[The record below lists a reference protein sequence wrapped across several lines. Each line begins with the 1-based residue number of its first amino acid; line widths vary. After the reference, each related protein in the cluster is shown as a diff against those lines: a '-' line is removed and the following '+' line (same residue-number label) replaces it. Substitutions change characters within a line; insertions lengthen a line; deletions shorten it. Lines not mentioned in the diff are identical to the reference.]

1 MAKSHMEEPSVLD
14 YVKSKLKFRRG
25 EDIEIP
31 SGKPESPQAP
41 QEIIKSRTWPW
52 SPLLA
57 LGLGLVGQAA
67 LESRNN
73 GMMVGIFF
81 YIAALGILG
90 LAILRSEWELISLP
104 CTESRDDSMTIHLK
118 TLLIA
123 LLMALL
129 AFLAF
134 SGNLFTSLNVTLWFL
149 ALCLSILALW
159 LRFPQVN
166 ALPARIQAF
175 ISQDEWKPTII
186 RWTLLVLG
194 VAALVIF
201 FRLYRIADVPAEPFS
216 DHAEKIL
223 DVYGI
228 TQGQTAIFFPRNTG
242 REAFQ
247 MYWTVLVARIFGT
260 GLSFLTLKLGT
271 VILGLLT
278 LPYIYLLGKE
288 LGSHRVGLLAL
299 LFFGIAYW
307 PNVISRAGLR
317 FTLYPLFLA
326 PTLFY
331 LFRGIRKQ
339 NRNDFILSGF
349 FLGLGLH
356 GYSPFRIVP
365 FIILVAIGLF
375 LLHNRSKNNL
385 RRSIWWLAL
394 VGFTALVIFLP
405 LARYMTENLEGF
417 SYRAVSRLADVEQP
431 LPAPVWQVFF
441 SNLWN
446 SLRMFNWDDGDIWV
460 NSIPHRPALDV
471 VSGVFFLFGILLL
484 LVRYIRQRNWL
495 DLFLLLSIPLLQLP
509 SILSLAFPGENPAL
523 NRTAGAAIPVFLIV
537 ALAFD
542 GLLTAM
548 MAGSTRRLGI
558 VFMWSVTGVL
568 LLWSIT
574 QNYILVFRQYA
585 SQYRQG
591 AWNSSDMG
599 KVIKEF
605 AMTYGSA
612 DNAWIIPYPHW
623 VDTRLPGVWAGIPNR
638 DFAVWREDLP
648 DTFSVSV
655 AKLFIARP
663 DDLESLD
670 ALQQL
675 YPMGIP
681 SLYTSEIAGHDFII
695 FFVPPSTP

>member
-1 MAKSHMEEPSVLD
+1 MANSHMEEPSVLD
-14 YVKSKLKFRRG
+14 YVKSKLKFRRE

-31 SGKPESPQAP
+31 PARSEPPQIP
-41 QEIIKSRTWPW
+41 KETSKGRSWYWR
-52 SPLLA
+52 PLLA
-57 LGLGLVGQAA
+57 LGFGLVGQAA

-73 GMMVGIFF
+73 GAMVGIVF
-81 YIAALGILG
+81 YIAAFGLLG
-90 LAILRSEWELISLP
+90 LVILHSEWELISLP
-104 CTESRDDSMTIHLK
+104 CIESRVDPMTIHLK

-123 LLMALL
+123 LLMVLL

-134 SGNLFTSLNVTLWFL
+134 SGNLFTSLNVTLWLL
-149 ALCLSILALW
+149 ALGLFVLALW
-159 LRFPQVN
+159 LPSSR
-166 ALPARIQAF
+166 LTEIPARLKTLITQN
-175 ISQDEWKPTII
+175 EWRLYIT
-186 RWTLLVLG
+186 RWSLLVLG

-223 DVYGI
+223 DVYDI

-247 MYWTVLVARIFGT
+247 MYWTVLVARILGT

-288 LGSHRVGLLAL
+288 LGSRRVGLLAL

-331 LFRGIRKQ
+331 LLRGLRIQ

-365 FIILVAIGLF
+365 FIILIAIGLY
-375 LLHNRSKNNL
+375 LLHNRSKIVL
-385 RRSIWWLAL
+385 TRSIWWLAL
-394 VGFTALVIFLP
+394 VGFTALVVFLP
-405 LARYMTENLEGF
+405 LARYVTENPEGF

-431 LPAPVWQVFF
+431 LPAPAWQVFF

-471 VSGVFFLFGILLL
+471 ISGVFFLFGLLLL
-484 LVRYIRQRNWL
+484 LVRYFRQRNWL

-523 NRTAGAAIPVFLIV
+523 NRTAGAAVPAFLIV

-542 GLLTAM
+542 GLLTTLM
-548 MAGSTRRLGI
+548 DSSTRHLGMM
-558 VFMWSVTGVL
+558 VMWSVTGVL

-574 QNYILVFRQYA
+574 QNYDLVFKQYA
-585 SQYRQG
+585 QQYRQG
-591 AWNSSDMG
+591 AWNTSDMG
-599 KVIKEF
+599 KVIKQF

-648 DTFSVSV
+648 DTFSVSG

>member
-1 MAKSHMEEPSVLD
+1 M
-14 YVKSKLKFRRG
+14 SKGRSWHWR
-25 EDIEIP
+25 
-31 SGKPESPQAP
+31 S
-41 QEIIKSRTWPW
+41 
-52 SPLLA
+52 LLA
-57 LGLGLVGQAA
+57 LGFGLVGQAA

-73 GMMVGIFF
+73 GAMVGIVF
-81 YIAALGILG
+81 YIAAFGLFGLVILH
-90 LAILRSEWELISLP
+90 SEWELPSLTY
-104 CTESRDDSMTIHLK
+104 TESQLDALAIHRK

-123 LLMALL
+123 LVLALL

-134 SGNLFTSLNVTLWFL
+134 SGNLFTGLNVTLWLL
-149 ALCLSILALW
+149 ALGLFVLALW
-159 LRFPQVN
+159 SPSSRLM
-166 ALPARIQAF
+166 ALPARLKTF
-175 ISQDEWKPTII
+175 IAQNEWRLSIT
-186 RWTLLVLG
+186 RWSLLVLG

-201 FRLYRIADVPAEPFS
+201 FRLHRIADIPAEPFS
-216 DHAEKIL
+216 DHAEKLL
-223 DVYGI
+223 DVYDI

-247 MYWTVLVARIFGT
+247 MYWTVLIAKILGT

-288 LGSHRVGLLAL
+288 LGSRRVGLLAL

-326 PTLFY
+326 PTLYY
-331 LFRGIRKQ
+331 LLRGLRIQ

-365 FIILVAIGLF
+365 FIILIAIGLY
-375 LLHNRSKNNL
+375 LLHNRSKIIL
-385 RRSIWWLAL
+385 TRSIWWLAL
-394 VGFTALVIFLP
+394 VGFTALVVFLP
-405 LARYMTENLEGF
+405 LARYVTENPEGF

-446 SLRMFNWDDGDIWV
+446 ALRMFNWDDGDIWV

-471 VSGVFFLFGILLL
+471 VSGVFFLFGLLLL

-495 DLFLLLSIPLLQLP
+495 DLFLLLSIPLFQLP

-523 NRTAGAAIPVFLIV
+523 NRTAGVAIPVFLIV

-542 GLLTAM
+542 GLLTTL
-548 MAGSTRRLGI
+548 MAGSTRPLGMI
-558 VFMWSVTGVL
+558 IMCSVTGVL
-568 LLWSIT
+568 LIWSIT
-574 QNYILVFRQYA
+574 QNYNLVFNQYA
-585 SQYRQG
+585 VQYRQG
-591 AWNSSDMG
+591 AWNTSDMG
-599 KVIKEF
+599 KVIKQF

-648 DTFSVSV
+648 DTFSVSG

-663 DDLESLD
+663 DDQESLA

-675 YPMGIP
+675 YPMGIS
-681 SLYTSEIAGHDFII
+681 SLYTSEIVGHDFII
-695 FFVPPSTP
+695 YFVPPTTP

>member
-1 MAKSHMEEPSVLD
+1 MEEPSVLD
-14 YVKSKLKFRRG
+14 YVKSKLNFQRR

-31 SGKPESPQAP
+31 PDRPESPQALK
-41 QEIIKSRTWPW
+41 ETSKGRSWHWR
-52 SPLLA
+52 PLLA
-57 LGLGLVGQAA
+57 LGLALVGQAT

-73 GMMVGIFF
+73 GAMVGIVF
-81 YIAALGILG
+81 YLAAFGLLG
-90 LAILRSEWELISLP
+90 LVILRSEWKLISLP
-104 CTESRDDSMTIHLK
+104 CIESRVDPMTIHLK
-118 TLLIA
+118 TLLLA

-134 SGNLFTSLNVTLWFL
+134 SGNLFTSLNVTLWLL
-149 ALCLSILALW
+149 ALGFFILALW
-159 LRFPQVN
+159 LPSSWLM
-166 ALPARIQAF
+166 ALPTRLKTF
-175 ISQDEWKPTII
+175 IGQNEWRLSIT
-186 RWTLLVLG
+186 RWSLLVLG

-223 DVYGI
+223 DVYDI

-247 MYWTVLVARIFGT
+247 MYWTVLIARILGT

-288 LGSHRVGLLAL
+288 LGSRRVGLLAL

-326 PTLFY
+326 PTLYY
-331 LFRGIRKQ
+331 LLRGLRIQ

-365 FIILVAIGLF
+365 FIILITIGLF
-375 LLHNRSKNNL
+375 LLHNRSKINL
-385 RRSIWWLAL
+385 TRSIWWLAL
-394 VGFTALVIFLP
+394 VGFTALVVFLP
-405 LARYMTENLEGF
+405 LARYVTENPEGF

-446 SLRMFNWDDGDIWV
+446 ALRMFNWDDGDIWV

-471 VSGVFFLFGILLL
+471 VSGVFFLFGLLLL
-484 LVRYIRQRNWL
+484 LVRYIRKRNWL

-523 NRTAGAAIPVFLIV
+523 NRTAGVAVPAFLIV

-542 GLLTAM
+542 GLLTTL

-558 VFMWSVTGVL
+558 IAIWSVTGVL

-574 QNYILVFRQYA
+574 QNYNLVFKQYA
-585 SQYRQG
+585 RQYRQG
-591 AWNSSDMG
+591 AWNTSDIG
-599 KVIKEF
+599 KVIKQF

-638 DFAVWREDLP
+638 DFAVWKEDLP
-648 DTFSVSV
+648 DTFSVSG

-663 DDLESLD
+663 DDQESLA

-675 YPMGIP
+675 YPMGIS

-695 FFVPPSTP
+695 FFVPPMTP

>member
-1 MAKSHMEEPSVLD
+1 MVNSHMEEPSVLD

-25 EDIEIP
+25 EDIEILP
-31 SGKPESPQAP
+31 DRSESPQVP
-41 QEIIKSRTWPW
+41 KKTSKSRSWHW
-52 SPLLA
+52 HPLLA
-57 LGLGLVGQAA
+57 LGLALVGQTA

-73 GMMVGIFF
+73 GAMIGIVF
-81 YIAALGILG
+81 YIAAFGLLG
-90 LAILRSEWELISLP
+90 LVILRSEWELTSLP
-104 CTESRDDSMTIHLK
+104 YTESQVDSLTIHRK

-123 LLMALL
+123 LSLALL

-134 SGNLFTSLNVTLWFL
+134 NGNLFTGLNTTLWLL
-149 ALCLSILALW
+149 ALGLFVLALW
-159 LRFPQVN
+159 LPSSRLTAF
-166 ALPARIQAF
+166 PARLKTF
-175 ISQDEWKPTII
+175 IGQNEWQLSIT
-186 RWTLLVLG
+186 RWTLLVLA

-201 FRLYRIADVPAEPFS
+201 FRLYRIADIPAEPFS

-223 DVYGI
+223 DVYDI

-247 MYWTVLVARIFGT
+247 MYWTVLIAKILGT

-271 VILGLLT
+271 SLLGLLT

-288 LGSHRVGLLAL
+288 LGNRRVGLLAL

-326 PTLFY
+326 PTLYY
-331 LFRGIRKQ
+331 LLRGLRIQ
-339 NRNDFILSGF
+339 NRNDFVFSGF

-365 FIILVAIGLF
+365 LIILIAIGLF
-375 LLHNRSKNNL
+375 LLQNRSKNNL
-385 RRSIWWLAL
+385 TRSIWWLAL
-394 VGFTALVIFLP
+394 VGFTALVVFLP
-405 LARYMTENLEGF
+405 LARYVTENPEGF

-446 SLRMFNWDDGDIWV
+446 ALRMFNWDDGDIWV

-471 VSGVFFLFGILLL
+471 VSGVFFLFGLLLL

-523 NRTAGAAIPVFLIV
+523 NRTAGVAIPVFLIV

-542 GLLTAM
+542 GLLTAL
-548 MAGSTRRLGI
+548 MACSTRRLGMI
-558 VFMWSVTGVL
+558 IMWSVTGVL
-568 LLWSIT
+568 LLWSVT
-574 QNYILVFRQYA
+574 QNYNLVFKQYA
-585 SQYRQG
+585 RQYRQG
-591 AWNSSDMG
+591 AWNTSDMG
-599 KVIKEF
+599 KVIKQF
-605 AMTYGSA
+605 SMTYGSA

-638 DFAVWREDLP
+638 DFAVWTKDLSE
-648 DTFSVSV
+648 TFIVSG
-655 AKLFIARP
+655 AKLFIAKP
-663 DDLESLD
+663 EDQESLD

-675 YPMGIP
+675 YPMGVL
-681 SLYTSEIAGHDFII
+681 SLSTSDIAGHDFMI